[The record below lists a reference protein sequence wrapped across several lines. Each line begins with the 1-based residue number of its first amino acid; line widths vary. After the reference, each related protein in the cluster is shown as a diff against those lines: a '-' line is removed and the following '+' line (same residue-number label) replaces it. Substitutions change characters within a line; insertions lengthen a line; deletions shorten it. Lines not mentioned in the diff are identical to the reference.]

1 MSDPFATTSD
11 LAARWPSYSAAQA
24 AYAAILLAD
33 ASTMIRERW
42 PDVDSRVTSGALLA
56 ESLTRVVCTM
66 VKTAM
71 LNPDSEGLES
81 HDQSVGPFGERRTF
95 TNPNGSLYFTA
106 DMVRLLDGYGWKPR
120 ALQAWLA

>member
-1 MSDPFATTSD
+1 MPDPFATTTD
-11 LAARWPSYSAAQA
+11 LAARWPSYPAAQA
-24 AYAAILLAD
+24 GYATTLLAD

-42 PDVDSRVTSGALLA
+42 PDVDARVTSGALLA
-56 ESLTRVVCTM
+56 ASLTRVVTAM

-81 HDQSVGPFGERRTF
+81 RDQTVGPFGERRTF

-106 DMVRLLDGYGWKPR
+106 DMVRLLDGHGWKPR